1 MFAGMSH
8 EAFVRD
14 SIHFIP
20 TLDAVAA
27 TAQGVWRFRG
37 STKDIG
43 GFSQCQHHS
52 IQFGLE
58 LLKDF
63 TRRGGSVVGHFN
75 LRLDAIALEM
85 VIPRWL
91 WILLVAFDD
100 ELRHPKQGAFVFGVG
115 KALDG

>member
-1 MFAGMSH
+1 MFACVLH

-14 SIHFIP
+14 PIDCIP

-27 TAQGVWRFRG
+27 TAQGVWRFGG
-37 STKDIG
+37 STKDVG
-43 GFSQCQHHS
+43 GFSQCQRHS

-75 LRLDAIALEM
+75 LRLDVIALAM

-91 WILLVAFDD
+91 
-100 ELRHPKQGAFVFGVG
+100 
-115 KALDG
+115 